1 MKSSLSYR
9 LNISAAMMFVTG
21 ISKTLK
27 LKPNKV
33 LDYSISGVAG
43 VGYIL
48 L

>member
-1 MKSSLSYR
+1 
-9 LNISAAMMFVTG
+9 MMFARG
-21 ISKTLK
+21 ISKDLK
-27 LKPNKV
+27 LELNKA